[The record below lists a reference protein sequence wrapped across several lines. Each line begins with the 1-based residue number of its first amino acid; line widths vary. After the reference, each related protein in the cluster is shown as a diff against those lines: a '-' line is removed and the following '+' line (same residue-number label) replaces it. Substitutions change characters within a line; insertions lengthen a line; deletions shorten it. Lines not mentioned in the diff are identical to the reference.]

1 MKCDLKTV
9 FIVSE
14 LVISDKDIEGCEYGI
29 GKISVTAREGFVCDR
44 CWKVVD
50 SVNED
55 GLCERCAEILK

>member
-14 LVISDKDIEGCEYGI
+14 FVIANSDIEGNEYGC
-29 GKISVTAREGFVCDR
+29 GKISVTAREGVVCDR